1 MSRRLA
7 AWLAVTVLLVAGC
20 SSGAADSRTT
30 ITLGDQGG
38 TLQNLINA
46 SHAFDGTPYTVQWAE
61 FRSGATLF
69 QAMGAGSVDAAWAAD
84 LTTLQALSGGLK
96 AQLVAAI
103 QGDGSGSS
111 LLVQGGSPIRTVA
124 DLKGKDVVV
133 SSARGG
139 IAEYLLAK
147 VLQDNAL
154 SYSDVHVRYLA
165 FADAQAAF
173 SSGQI
178 DAWATNGIYAETAR
192 KQGGRVLADGRDGR
206 TSGLGVVSALPAALG
221 DSAKKTALSDVLAR
235 LRTAYA
241 WLRSHQAEYASF
253 YATANKIP
261 AETSAVIVS
270 QALGTVGP
278 VTPAVEQTIQSV
290 NDLMTRVGVLPR
302 GVTVGPLVDTSV
314 FPAQ

>member
-1 MSRRLA
+1 MSRRLT

-20 SSGAADSRTT
+20 SSGAAEDRTT

-38 TLQNLINA
+38 TLQNLISA
-46 SHAFDGTPYTVQWAE
+46 SHAFDGTPYTVKWAE

-84 LTTLQALSGGLK
+84 LTTLLALSGGLR
-96 AQLVAAI
+96 ARLVGAV

-111 LLVQGGSPIRTVA
+111 LLVQGGSPIQTVA
-124 DLKGKDVVV
+124 ELKGKDVVV

-147 VLQDNAL
+147 VLQDNGL

-173 SSGQI
+173 ESGQI
-178 DAWATNGIYAETAR
+178 DAWATNGIYAETALA
-192 KQGGRVLADGRDGR
+192 QGGRVLADGRDGR
-206 TSGLGVVSALPAALG
+206 TSGLTVVSALPAALVEG
-221 DSAKKTALSDVLAR
+221 AKKTALSDLLTR
-235 LRTAYA
+235 LRTAYT
-241 WLRSHQAEYASF
+241 WLQSHQAEYAGF

-261 AETSAVIVS
+261 AETAAVIVS

-278 VTPAVEQTIQSV
+278 VTPSVARTVQSV
-290 NDLMTRVGVLPR
+290 NDLMTRVGVLPH
-302 GVTVGPLVDTSV
+302 GVTVAPLVDTSV
-314 FPAQ
+314 FPSQ